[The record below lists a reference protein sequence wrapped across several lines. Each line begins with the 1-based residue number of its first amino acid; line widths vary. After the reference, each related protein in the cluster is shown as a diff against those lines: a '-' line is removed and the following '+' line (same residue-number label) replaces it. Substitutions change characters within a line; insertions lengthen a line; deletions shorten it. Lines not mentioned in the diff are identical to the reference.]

1 MVLLAKPIAR
11 TFLADSVYETLLEN
25 ILSGALPSGRELS
38 EVGLAHELHV
48 SRTPVHE
55 ALGRL
60 SKDGLVEQ
68 TQSKK
73 PRVARFTRTEIAE
86 IYELRKL
93 LEVAAAER
101 AALHMTEPELSG
113 LRRLAADLARNSS
126 SREWP
131 RRALDFDL
139 RFHDAIARAAK
150 NGRLRA
156 EVARY
161 RLLVR
166 AFCRITGS
174 PENLKDAFRE
184 HEAILRALEAR
195 DPEAA
200 GKAMAS
206 HIDAR
211 VKVVL
216 REIYPEV
223 TAG

>member
-1 MVLLAKPIAR
+1 M
-11 TFLADSVYETLLEN
+11 TED
-25 ILSGALPSGRELS
+25 ELS
-38 EVGLAHELHV
+38 E
-48 SRTPVHE
+48 
-55 ALGRL
+55 
-60 SKDGLVEQ
+60 
-68 TQSKK
+68 
-73 PRVARFTRTEIAE
+73 
-86 IYELRKL
+86 
-93 LEVAAAER
+93 
-101 AALHMTEPELSG
+101 
-113 LRRLAADLARNSS
+113 LRRLAGELARTSS

-139 RFHDAIARAAK
+139 RFHDAIARAAR
-150 NGRLRA
+150 NERLRA
-156 EVARY
+156 DVARY

-174 PENLKDAFRE
+174 PENLKDAFGE

-195 DPEAA
+195 DPQAA
-200 GKAMAS
+200 GKAMAA